1 MRATYLWAIAIAV
14 LLVSWLASGQLD
26 QEAVAYE
33 ASIAE
38 RNAESRTLMND
49 QAPTQVRVMLSQAQ
63 MQTRYA
69 TVRGKTENKRTVEV
83 RTEIKGRVVTRAVE
97 RGQPV
102 ATNQLLCGLTIED
115 RKVALIESQQ
125 RVHQARIDFDGA
137 KRLRARGYNSESA
150 IAAARTHLAAAQA
163 DLARRKLAL
172 EKTSVR
178 APFAGFVEDV
188 HLEIGDYVQ
197 AGEPCATLI
206 DMNPMLMVG
215 RVSERVVQQINPGIE
230 AIGSFS
236 DKTEIRGP
244 ISFVG
249 QQDDPRTRTYAIE
262 VELENAD
269 GALRSGLTAQIR
281 IPVAQALAQKV
292 SPALFSLDDN
302 GGYGIRV
309 VNDTNHVEFYSVTI
323 IAEDDDG
330 VWVTGLPNTAKIITV
345 GQELVVSGERVDPVL
360 VNTSLANSSVS
371 SLTQAGS

>member
-14 LLVSWLASGQLD
+14 LLVSWLASGQFG

-33 ASIAE
+33 PSIAE
-38 RNAESRTLMND
+38 RNAESLTLMSD
-49 QAPTQVRVMLSQAQ
+49 QAPTQVRVVLSQAQ
-63 MQTRYA
+63 MQIRYA
-69 TVRGKTENKRTVEV
+69 NVRGKTQNKRTVDV
-83 RTEIKGRVVTRAVE
+83 KTEIKGRVVTRAVE
-97 RGQPV
+97 RGQAV
-102 ATNQLLCGLTIED
+102 AANQLLCGLSIED

-125 RVHQARIDFDGA
+125 RVKQARIDFDGA
-137 KRLRARGYNSESA
+137 KRLRAQGYNSESA
-150 IAAARTHLAAAQA
+150 IAAARTQLAAAQA
-163 DLARRKLAL
+163 ELARRDLAL

-197 AGEPCATLI
+197 AGQPCATLV

-215 RVSERVVQQINPGIE
+215 RVSERVVQQIDTGIE
-230 AIGSFS
+230 AIGSFGDS
-236 DKTEIRGP
+236 TEVRGP

-262 VELENAD
+262 VELDNAN

-292 SPALFSLDDN
+292 SPALFSLDDS

-309 VNDTNHVEFYSVTI
+309 VNDDDRVEFYTVDI
-323 IAEDDDG
+323 IAEEDDG
-330 VWVTGLPNTAKIITV
+330 VWVTGLPNRTKIITV

-360 VNTSLANSSVS
+360 VNTSLATSSAS
-371 SLTQAGS
+371 SLMQAGS

>member
-14 LLVSWLASGQLD
+14 LLVTWLASGQFG

-33 ASIAE
+33 SSIAE
-38 RNAESRTLMND
+38 RNAESLTLMSD
-49 QAPTQVRVMLSQAQ
+49 QAPTQVRVVLSQAQ

-69 TVRGKTENKRTVEV
+69 NVRGKTQNKRTVDV
-83 RTEIKGRVVTRAVE
+83 KTEIKGRVVTRAVE
-97 RGQPV
+97 RGQAV
-102 ATNQLLCGLTIED
+102 AANQLLCGLSIED
-115 RKVALIESQQ
+115 RKVAFIESQQ
-125 RVHQARIDFDGA
+125 RVKQARIDFDGA
-137 KRLRARGYNSESA
+137 KRLRAQGYNSESA
-150 IAAARTHLAAAQA
+150 IAAARTQLAAAQA
-163 DLARRKLAL
+163 ELARRDLAL

-197 AGEPCATLI
+197 AGQPCATLV

-215 RVSERVVQQINPGIE
+215 RVSERVVQQIDTGIE
-230 AIGSFS
+230 AIGSFGDS
-236 DKTEIRGP
+236 TEVRGP

-262 VELENAD
+262 VELDNAN

-292 SPALFSLDDN
+292 SPALFSLDDS

-309 VNDTNHVEFYSVTI
+309 VNDDDRVEFYTVDI
-323 IAEDDDG
+323 IAEEDDG
-330 VWVTGLPNTAKIITV
+330 VWVTGLPNRTKIITV

-360 VNTSLANSSVS
+360 VNTSLATSSAS
-371 SLTQAGS
+371 SLMQAGS